1 VTDELKAWPFYGYA
15 PGNYTGRCFKCAR
28 SFDGL
33 DKRAISCLEC
43 AVISAKQVTRPLTGG
58 VTELIERLQRRRD
71 DAAALGGSS
80 EIYLEEIDEL
90 IDLAMSNASRGG

>member
-1 VTDELKAWPFYGYA
+1 LGDF
-15 PGNYTGRCFKCAR
+15 C
-28 SFDGL
+28 SFDEAEAAGIE
-33 DKRAISCLEC
+33 AWN
-43 AVISAKQVTRPLTGG
+43 TRPLTGG